1 MFEQI
6 HERSAIL
13 HQALDGLTARQRVTA
28 NNLANADTPGFT
40 AKEVQFENLLKQKIQ
55 ARSNQGVELAQTHPE
70 HLPIYDGDSADG
82 RRYTIQELQGQMRND
97 RNGVDLEQEV
107 TRMTQAQMSYQAVS
121 QQLAGSFA
129 SLKYV
134 IAEGGR

>member
-55 ARSNQGVELAQTHPE
+55 ARSNQGVELVQTHPE
-70 HLPIYDGDSADG
+70 HLPIHDLDHS
-82 RRYTIQELQGQMRND
+82 RYTIQELQGQMRND
-97 RNGVDLEQEV
+97 GNGVDLEQEV

>member
-6 HERSAIL
+6 QARSEIM
-13 HQALDGLTARQRVTA
+13 HQALDGLTARQRVTSH
-28 NNLANADTPGFT
+28 NLANADTPGFQ
-40 AKEVQFENLLKQKIQ
+40 AQEVRFEDALKRKIR
-55 ARSNQGVELAQTHPE
+55 AMSATDEMDLAQTDPG
-70 HLPIYDGDSADG
+70 HLSLYSGDEKGYSVH
-82 RRYTIQELQGQMRND
+82 ELHGMMRND
-97 RNGVDLEQEV
+97 RNGVDLEREM
-107 TRMTQAQMSYQAVS
+107 TRMAQAQMSYNAVS